1 MDDEVIAPGMSER
14 EIYIRRRVRRM
25 AEFYRHLAYYVI
37 VSIALWV
44 ANYFMIQ
51 AQPSRTIG
59 WWAFFPIVGWGIGV
73 VVHAATVFS
82 PIGFFS
88 LDWEERKV
96 RELLRRSKEAP
107 SK

>member
-1 MDDEVIAPGMSER
+1 MDDDIIVPGVSER
-14 EIYIRRRVRRM
+14 EIYIRRRVRRL
-25 AEFYRHLAYYVI
+25 AEFYRHLAYYV
-37 VSIALWV
+37 VVCTALFIG
-44 ANYFMIQ
+44 NYFMLH
-51 AQPSRTIG
+51 AQPPRANG

-73 VVHAATVFS
+73 VGHALTVFS

-96 RELLRRSKEAP
+96 RELVERSKKES